1 MHMYIRDAQFSR
13 ELSHIIG
20 TFYGYVGVDEMCRR
34 MGRGVGGWGKE
45 GLIWVV
51 S

>member
-1 MHMYIRDAQFSR
+1 
-13 ELSHIIG
+13 
-20 TFYGYVGVDEMCRR
+20 MCKR

-51 S
+51 SELACMFFIFEYPGPNSANSRSAIDSG